1 MLSYKIRE
9 EKYFMYGNYCMY
21 TTVAQEFEDDNRIY
35 DYRNLHVCELVDSW
49 LDFIPVKL

>member
-1 MLSYKIRE
+1 M
-9 EKYFMYGNYCMY
+9 
-21 TTVAQEFEDDNRIY
+21 EFQTYPLIYQTLEDDNRIY